1 MCSLEMDGRYWKA
14 AFYRVCEEAAAAGA
28 SSTNSTAAAELTA
41 EKVVLKN
48 TNINTNIFTQ
58 KTSAEYSTETK
69 TEPEIDEAT
78 YTNQDRLIKKSEEK
92 ATQEEKIAKAQK
104 AIAQYKPTKQYPEWN
119 INEDKVY
126 QEFKKF
132 RKERPDYLS
141 QCKDLNKQGKTDA
154 EILKSLVEEDRQFV
168 EQDAKFLREK
178 FDEDPTL
185 RTKMQENFDQ
195 LTPEEQKALCYE
207 AAMSGRQ
214 TDKEETMRL
223 LTNISN
229 AREDVKVFA
238 LTSYKL
244 ANPESAQNVDVIAKA
259 VVANEKMLSWAFN
272 NMNVQNQKSCA
283 NYMCELGTKE
293 GMSTFAENVHTAKK
307 EVALDVASALE
318 NSKIVKEN
326 EDIQKTLAANTH
338 KWDKD
343 VRADVHNKLY
353 AGESFGS
360 EGRGALISNI
370 KNFDD
375 AKEQLKLADFANSNI
390 KTDEDNRMTLATQI
404 KSFDPS
410 IQSQFAKTFAETK
423 ENQTEKI
430 MKTFAEEIP
439 KMNEDKV
446 QKDKLLEYVKE
457 TKKVPEKVIKEI
469 QKHVEKQIKL
479 VKQNI
484 NLNMSQQDAFAEMR
498 QVILNITGNAEL
510 TEMIISGEFSEK
522 APALSVFVDL
532 LGHGT
537 LTPELVISVG
547 RKDALINNF
556 TALTQES
563 QEQVFDML
571 TPDEISEMWAAEKIP
586 KRFKNRVMAKL
597 AKNMNTTV
605 AKDLARTGNFSEVVN
620 FAKTATT
627 TKHQD
632 IFKDA
637 LKKRF
642 SKEELSKHFSS
653 GFFA

>member
-1 MCSLEMDGRYWKA
+1 MAVEMDGQYWKD
-14 AFYRVCEEAAAAGA
+14 AFLRVCEEAAKAQAEN
-28 SSTNSTAAAELTA
+28 SSQNTTN
-41 EKVVLKN
+41 N
-48 TNINTNIFTQ
+48 TDTIVKKTNIFAQSPVASTPEEETAD
-58 KTSAEYSTETK
+58 TS
-69 TEPEIDEAT
+69 
-78 YTNQDRLIKKSEEK
+78 YTNQDKLIKKSDEK
-92 ATQEEKIAKAQK
+92 AVQQEMIAKAQK
-104 AIAQYKPTKQYPEWN
+104 AIAEYKPTKQYPEWN

-132 RKERPDYLS
+132 RKDRPSYLS
-141 QCKDLNKQGKTDA
+141 QCNELKKNGKTDE
-154 EILKSLVEEDRQFV
+154 EILQSLVEEDRQFV

-178 FDEDPTL
+178 FDEDPSL

-195 LTPEEQKALCYE
+195 LTPEEQKAVCYE
-207 AAMSGRQ
+207 AAMSGRKM
-214 TDKEETMRL
+214 DKEETLRL
-223 LTNISN
+223 LTNINS
-229 AREDVKVFA
+229 AGEDVKIFA

-244 ANPESAQNVDVIAKA
+244 ANPDSAQNVDVIAKA
-259 VVANEKMLSWAFN
+259 VCANEKILAWSFN

-283 NYMCELGTKE
+283 NYMCNLGTKD
-293 GMSTFAENVHTAKK
+293 GMATFAENVHTAKK
-307 EVALDVASALE
+307 EAALDVASALE
-318 NSKIVKEN
+318 TSKIVKEN

-343 VRADVHNKLY
+343 VRTDVHNKLY
-353 AGESFGS
+353 QGESFGS
-360 EGRGALISNI
+360 EGRDALISNI

-375 AKEQLKLADFANSNI
+375 GKEQLKLADFANSHE
-390 KTDEDNRMTLATQI
+390 KTDENNRLNLATQI
-404 KSFDPS
+404 KSFDPA

-430 MKTFAEEIP
+430 METFAKEI
-439 KMNEDKV
+439 KNLNEDKV
-446 QKDKLLEYVKE
+446 PKEKLLEYVKE
-457 TKKVPEKVIKEI
+457 TKKVPEKIIKEI
-469 QKHVEKQIKL
+469 QKQVESQIKQ
-479 VKQNI
+479 VSQNFCFV
-484 NLNMSQQDAFAEMR
+484 MSQQDAFAEMR

-522 APALSVFVDL
+522 APALAVFVDL

-537 LTPELVISVG
+537 LTPEVVISVG

-556 TALTQES
+556 TALTQSS
-563 QEQVFDML
+563 QDQVFDML

-597 AKNMNTTV
+597 SKNMTTTV
-605 AKDLARTGNFSEVVN
+605 AKDLARTANFSEVVN